1 MLTVTSSLPPP
12 RTSGFAHEVEVDV
25 PAPISNNKQP
35 EYENTVNVAG
45 NNILLALPAS
55 PISTNSPSEKLL
67 DRSSDAYTDVTG
79 TLPGFLRTN
88 DMCMVQAVTEE
99 VATAA
104 AKDKTAEVA
113 IPTILDSPK
122 RWRSESF
129 PPKGGTYA
137 NPQDAKAETSLIHA
151 ELRRKASQGRGKE
164 PRPTPPV
171 RSPNDRDDYTIVSDA
186 LPAGIFE
193 RVEGRRSIQEIV
205 HSNRLS
211 KSEGS
216 PVHSRK
222 SLETSRSVETSRSAE
237 SEYRKAKTQSLRHQ
251 SPRKEGFNSP
261 PRRKSHTAKEMVNFS
276 PQTGFKLAKNRALAE
291 SVAEQQQ
298 PAEVEQQE
306 LAEVEQQEPAEK
318 PLAVV
323 AAVNGE
329 ETDRN
334 GQALDV
340 ENKRLFEIPVG
351 DSDVCKHSYALVDS
365 TVKDLPEGHHSRV
378 EGIGTPKHYSVPLTA
393 VVTN

>member
-1 MLTVTSSLPPP
+1 MLTSCLFLF
-12 RTSGFAHEVEVDV
+12 RTSGFAHEGDIPA
-25 PAPISNNKQP
+25 PAPIISINNNSRKP
-35 EYENTVNVAG
+35 EYENAVNIGG
-45 NNILLALPAS
+45 NNILALPGS
-55 PISTNSPSEKLL
+55 PISTTSPSDRLL
-67 DRSSDAYTDVTG
+67 DRSSDVYTDVTG
-79 TLPGFLRTN
+79 TLPKFLQTN

-99 VATAA
+99 VVTAA
-104 AKDKTAEVA
+104 ANTAEVT
-113 IPTILDSPK
+113 IPTIPDSPK

-129 PPKGGTYA
+129 PSKGSTYA
-137 NPQDAKAETSLIHA
+137 NPQDAKTEASKIHA
-151 ELRRKASQGRGKE
+151 ELNRKVSQGRGKE
-164 PRPTPPV
+164 APRSPPV
-171 RSPNDRDDYTIVSDA
+171 RTPNDREDYTLVSDA

-193 RVEGRRSIQEIV
+193 RVEGRRSIQEV
-205 HSNRLS
+205 VQNRRLS

-222 SLETSRSVETSRSAE
+222 SVETSRTVETSRSAD

-276 PQTGFKLAKNRALAE
+276 PQTGFKLAKNRSLPE
-291 SVAEQQQ
+291 SKEQQ
-298 PAEVEQQE
+298 PAEVEEQD
-306 LAEVEQQEPAEK
+306 EVTKSA
-318 PLAVV
+318 

-329 ETDRN
+329 EDTD
-334 GQALDV
+334 GSGLVSDV

-365 TVKDLPEGHHSRV
+365 TVKDLPEGHHTRV

-393 VVTN
+393 VATN

>member
-1 MLTVTSSLPPP
+1 
-12 RTSGFAHEVEVDV
+12 
-25 PAPISNNKQP
+25 
-35 EYENTVNVAG
+35 
-45 NNILLALPAS
+45 
-55 PISTNSPSEKLL
+55 
-67 DRSSDAYTDVTG
+67 
-79 TLPGFLRTN
+79 
-88 DMCMVQAVTEE
+88 MCMVQAVTEE
-99 VATAA
+99 DVTAA
-104 AKDKTAEVA
+104 AKTAEVT

-129 PPKGGTYA
+129 PTKGSTYA
-137 NPQDAKAETSLIHA
+137 SPQDAKTETSKIHA
-151 ELRRKASQGRGKE
+151 ELSKKVSQGRGKE
-164 PRPTPPV
+164 SPHSPPV
-171 RSPNDRDDYTIVSDA
+171 RSPNDREDYTIVSDA

-205 HSNRLS
+205 HNRRLS

-222 SLETSRSVETSRSAE
+222 SLETSRSVETSRSAD

-276 PQTGFKLAKNRALAE
+276 PQTGFKLAKNRALPE
-291 SVAEQQQ
+291 SAVVEQQQ
-298 PAEVEQQE
+298 QSVEVEQ
-306 LAEVEQQEPAEK
+306 PA
-318 PLAVV
+318 AT
-323 AAVNGE
+323 VNGE
-329 ETDRN
+329 ETD
-334 GQALDV
+334 GSGLVSDV

-365 TVKDLPEGHHSRV
+365 TVKDLPEGHHTRV